1 MNRIVLSHDELNA
14 GARALDAHLAEGV
27 TAYGALVAAVAA
39 VNRVRSEV
47 ADPAEG
53 ELRMSPMG
61 TWAQRQGGRWVLMFP
76 SSNEKVYGCDEQ
88 VASWP
93 VVGNA
98 NAGEQQ

>member
-1 MNRIVLSHDELNA
+1 MSRIVLSHDELNT
-14 GARALDAHLAEGV
+14 GARALDAHLAEG
-27 TAYGALVAAVAA
+27 A
-39 VNRVRSEV
+39 
-47 ADPAEG
+47 
-53 ELRMSPMG
+53 LRMSPMG

-88 VASWP
+88 VRSWP